1 MPQTYAD
8 LTLAEALSDP
18 MINAVMRADHV
29 TRSELELL
37 MKSVARKNIEAVAS
51 NNWQR
56 PFTVDQ
62 PAVSK
67 SLLAMGARVRS
78 ACCEGSV

>member
-1 MPQTYAD
+1 
-8 LTLAEALSDP
+8 
-18 MINAVMRADHV
+18 
-29 TRSELELL
+29 
-37 MKSVARKNIEAVAS
+37 MKSVARKNIEAAAS
-51 NNWQR
+51 NTWQR